1 MALNLAL
8 QGIAYLYTLKRMVR
22 KSIWFFVLLF
32 LGACLDQ
39 PDCFELSNNYVGISF
54 KKLYDGKA
62 DTLSIIGITA
72 PSTDSVFYPFV
83 RATSLRLEV
92 NPFEPSTDFTIETL
106 VGSYKFFLGYKSSI
120 KFVSEDCGTSTQ
132 LSGLNINLS
141 EFDSVRI
148 INPLLTNP
156 AQVNIEVLRCP
167 RTNFMKLSFRK
178 LVNGVESADSVQIT
192 NVLVDYPVVYTFP
205 GGKTTTINVP
215 LNVNS
220 SATTVVFT
228 FADGTSRTIT
238 VQGNRIPWNEY
249 QLCSGLTLFNQLNT
263 TASTFSQVIS
273 IRDSIQDPP
282 ITNFEV
288 YR

>member
-8 QGIAYLYTLKRMVR
+8 QGIAYLYTLETMVR
-22 KSIWFFVLLF
+22 KSIWFIVLLF

-83 RATSLRLEV
+83 RATSFRLEL

-106 VGSYKFFLGYKSSI
+106 LGSYKFFLGYKSAI

-132 LSGLNINLS
+132 LSGLNVTLS

-148 INPLLTNP
+148 INPMLTNP
-156 AQVNIEVLRCP
+156 AQVNIEVSRCP

-178 LVNGVESADSVQIT
+178 LVNGVESADTVQIT

-220 SATTVVFT
+220 PATTVVFT

-249 QLCSGLTLFNQLNT
+249 QLCSGLTLFNQLSS

-273 IRDSIQDPP
+273 VRDSIQDPP

>member
-1 MALNLAL
+1 
-8 QGIAYLYTLKRMVR
+8 MVK
-22 KSIWFFVLLF
+22 KSIWFIVLLF
-32 LGACLDQ
+32 TGACLDK
-39 PDCFELSNNYVGISF
+39 PDCYELNNNYVGITF

-72 PSTDSVFYPFV
+72 PSSDSVFYPFV
-83 RATSLRLEV
+83 RATSLQLEL

-106 VGSYKFFLGYKSSI
+106 LGSYKFFLGYQSAI
-120 KFVSEDCGTSTQ
+120 KFISEDCGTSTQ
-132 LSGLNINLS
+132 LSALNVNFS

-148 INPLLTNP
+148 INPLLSNP
-156 AQVNIEVLRCP
+156 AQLNIEVSRCP

-178 LVNGVESADSVQIT
+178 LVDGVESVDTVQIT
-192 NVLVDYPVVYTFP
+192 NILVDYPVAYTFP

-220 SATTVVFT
+220 PTTTVVFT
-228 FADGTSRTIT
+228 FADGTSRSLT
-238 VQGNRIPWNEY
+238 VQGNRIPWFEY
-249 QLCSGLTLFNQLNT
+249 ELCSGLTLFNQLSS

-273 IRDSIQDPP
+273 VRDSIQDPP